1 MDGCAIFI
9 LEFFFCDWDYQ
20 TKGLTLFLIRES
32 QLFLGEGDPGS
43 TERRAKAAEENPSLG
58 SHDAPVILT
67 HYWHA
72 GIRNDLCWKREAEA
86 GGLLC
91 V

>member
-1 MDGCAIFI
+1 MDVLF
-9 LEFFFCDWDYQ
+9 LFLNFFYDWDYQ
-20 TKGLTLFLIRES
+20 TKGLALFLIRES
-32 QLFLGEGDPGS
+32 QLFLVWAPGS
-43 TERRAKAAEENPSLG
+43 IERRAKVAKENPSLE

-67 HYWHA
+67 RYWHA